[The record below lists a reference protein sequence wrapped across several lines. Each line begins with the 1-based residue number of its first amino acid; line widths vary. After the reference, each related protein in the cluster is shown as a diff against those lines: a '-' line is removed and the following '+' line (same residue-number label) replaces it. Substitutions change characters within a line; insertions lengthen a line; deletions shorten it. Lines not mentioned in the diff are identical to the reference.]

1 LDIPSAPSSSTSS
14 QQPTDEWTL
23 YLSEEGYPY
32 YYNANLQESQW
43 AEFQAPSQFS
53 VLLSTASSAQEAQTI
68 ASHLVTNKLVACV
81 NLVPSV
87 TSVYEWEGK
96 IETSTEVLLV
106 IKVSLGFPP
115 RPSASPLLSFLLPL
129 AQTRKSLVAEVTQ
142 QIKSLHSY
150 SVPEVVAMDITAGNS
165 DYLNWISAE
174 TMNRQAKS

>member
-1 LDIPSAPSSSTSS
+1 
-14 QQPTDEWTL
+14 
-23 YLSEEGYPY
+23 
-32 YYNANLQESQW
+32 
-43 AEFQAPSQFS
+43 
-53 VLLSTASSAQEAQTI
+53 
-68 ASHLVTNKLVACV
+68 VTNKLVACV

-106 IKVSLGFPP
+106 IKVSLGFASSSLCLT
-115 RPSASPLLSFLLPL
+115 PSLLP

-174 TMNRQAKS
+174 TINRQAKS